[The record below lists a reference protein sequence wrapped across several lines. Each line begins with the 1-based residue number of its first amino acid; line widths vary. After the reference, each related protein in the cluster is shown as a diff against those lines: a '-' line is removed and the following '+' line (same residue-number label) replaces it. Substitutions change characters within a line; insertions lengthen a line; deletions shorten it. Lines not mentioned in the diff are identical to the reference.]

1 MIVGPGMKENG
12 ATDTFIAENEISGNG
27 NGWGCNVSKSDE
39 FCIKTEEFCI
49 KTEDFCILSEEFV
62 RGRWWG
68 TMF

>member
-49 KTEDFCILSEEFV
+49 KTEDFCI
-62 RGRWWG
+62 
-68 TMF
+68 